1 MEKFIKK
8 VGYGYVKD
16 NLKEIKYFQN
26 CLTWNSTGS
35 IGKVHYRL
43 VKFSLSG
50 AGLHQAKPSE
60 EEIAI

>member
-26 CLTWNSTGS
+26 CLTWANPG
-35 IGKVHYRL
+35 VNN
-43 VKFSLSG
+43 FSG
-50 AGLHQAKPSE
+50 AGLHPTKPSE
-60 EEIAI
+60 DEIAI